1 MGIAIVV
8 LMSLSTRIAIP
19 KSIHAALGSIVAA
32 TLAGYSGRET
42 PSEPSTGASDGRM
55 SVATTDTSP
64 ETAELKSLVLREN
77 APLVCLEGVPSRVQ
91 GLAPAYAYDSLAYYT
106 GRTEHARIA
115 PEFELVELAGE
126 PCASAVDAAACG
138 AQVERVRAGAA
149 TWWDYDDFF
158 SSTWSLLLAT
168 GIEGPDRAAIE
179 SGLIVPR
186 GFGYDETLTHVAPAP
201 AGDAAAG
208 DAAAD
213 DAGGDAVFAQSPV
226 TTIDD
231 VDELLAFL
239 GTIDAPNEA
248 ALLMFAHDRPL
259 TSCDMERDGAHF
271 VATGTWQI
279 SDCPITTQRFEL
291 RVTPDGVFSEVKL
304 GSAEDSGICVGRRP
318 DGLCVSEARPED
330 ETPGQWLARTARL
343 EAAAV
348 AAFAFLTRELQAFG
362 APPALLARLKQAAR
376 DEIAHA
382 ERMTELAR
390 ARGAEPP
397 PAVVV
402 PPARRSLLEI
412 ALENTVEGCV
422 RECWGALCARFQ
434 AAAAQAPD
442 VRAAFARIAR
452 EEAEH
457 AELSRDVA
465 AWLTERLEPAE
476 RARVEAARAR
486 AIIDLRRELERELPG
501 RWSTELGLPTRDQA
515 LAAFDALE
523 RAGLLAA

>member
-1 MGIAIVV
+1 MF
-8 LMSLSTRIAIP
+8 
-19 KSIHAALGSIVAA
+19 GSIVAA
-32 TLAGYSGRET
+32 TLAGCSGSET
-42 PSEPSTGASDGRM
+42 PSGPSTGAREDRV
-55 SVATTDTSP
+55 SVATTGSQEATEDK
-64 ETAELKSLVLREN
+64 ALVAREN
-77 APLVCLEGVPSRVQ
+77 APVVCLDAVPSRVE
-91 GLAPAYAYDSLAYYT
+91 GLAPAYTYDSLAYYT
-106 GRTEHARIA
+106 GRSGHPRIA

-126 PCASAVDAAACG
+126 PCASAADVAACRE
-138 AQVERVRAGAA
+138 QVENVRAGAA
-149 TWWDYDDFF
+149 TWWHYDNFYV
-158 SSTWSLLLAT
+158 STWSLLLAT
-168 GIEGPDRAAIE
+168 GVEGPDRAALE
-179 SGLIVPR
+179 RGLVVPR
-186 GFGYDETLTHVAPAP
+186 GFGYDETLTHVPPAP
-201 AGDAAAG
+201 AGDAGASDAG
-208 DAAAD
+208 AAD
-213 DAGGDAVFAQSPV
+213 AGAGDAGGDAALDRSPV

-239 GTIDAPNEA
+239 GPIDTPNEA
-248 ALLMFAHDRPL
+248 ALVMYAHNRPL
-259 TSCDMERDGAHF
+259 TSCAMERDGAGF
-271 VATGTWQI
+271 VASGTWQI
-279 SDCPITTQRFEL
+279 SDCPITTQSLEL
-291 RVTPDGVFSEVKL
+291 RVTPDGIFSELEV
-304 GSAEDSGICVGRRP
+304 GSANVSAVCVGRRP

-330 ETPGQWLARTARL
+330 EAPGGWLARTARL

-348 AAFAFLTRELQAFG
+348 AAFAFLVRELEAFG
-362 APPALLARLKQAAR
+362 APPTLLARLKQAAR

-402 PPARRSLLEI
+402 PPARRNLLEI

-457 AELSRDVA
+457 AQLSRDLA
-465 AWLTERLEPAE
+465 TWLEARLAPAE
-476 RARVEAARAR
+476 RARVDAARAR
-486 AIIDLRRELERELPG
+486 AIVDLRRELDRELPE
-501 RWSTELGLPTRDQA
+501 RWSRELGLPTREQA